1 MPLLCMKNVNHILF
15 YNDNYVFDLTTL
27 PAIRFLW
34 EIVASTSI
42 SLSLSGCSCRW
53 GNVWICNLSLC
64 LSERQIF
71 LAKSVSKSLHQT
83 FLQNQHWKPAFE
95 TETGSFMHINAPLDT
110 QHKLPQKHSSYVRGL
125 VLSKDII
132 PDFKANKQLDNRRFI
147 QWSLIQRGKDHSN
160 CPGQRCR
167 GRQESH

>member
-1 MPLLCMKNVNHILF
+1 MSIIYSSTMITMCVWP
-15 YNDNYVFDLTTL
+15 YN
-27 PAIRFLW
+27 PASDQNPVGYCCLHLHL
-34 EIVASTSI
+34 

-71 LAKSVSKSLHQT
+71 LAKSVSKSLRQT

-95 TETGSFMHINAPLDT
+95 TETVSFIHINAPLDT

-125 VLSKDII
+125 VLSKDSR
-132 PDFKANKQLDNRRFI
+132 FQSKQATGQPLFL

-167 GRQESH
+167 GKQESH